1 MTQQSKP
8 VVKETSQP
16 VQPAQKSESQPQQMT
31 KQSQQENNGLSVIT
45 QEEMQ
50 KQQFENFKKLYEST
64 KQKYHDIEILK

>member
-1 MTQQSKP
+1 MAKQSQP

-16 VQPAQKSESQPQQMT
+16 VQPAQKSESQPQQMA
-31 KQSQQENNGLSVIT
+31 KQSQQDNNGLSIIT

-50 KQQFENFKKLYEST
+50 KQQYENFKKLYEST